1 MADSDAF
8 DAFYKDARDRLLA
21 QTYLLTGDL
30 PAARSAVRE
39 AFVAAWH
46 RWSKVAASGDPEA
59 EVRPRTWAQAQRRA
73 TTRPWHRE
81 KGLAPEV
88 TATLEALAALDG
100 APRRLLLLSE
110 LADLA
115 LGDAAREAGVTL
127 EEGARHLA
135 VGRAEYAEALGLV
148 TPEEVTATLGVAAAA
163 ATADARW
170 PRPSILR
177 RAGSRRR
184 RTHAVVGAALA
195 VVAVGASGFVVHD
208 ETGTPTSLAR
218 SVDRDIPVPGSP
230 PTLTSPE
237 LADSLTVDTLLPTAD
252 VEVLGPDL
260 TWTTTTTDNTPGD
273 GLVLPCQEA
282 RYADTDGLAGF
293 VRTFRATTTDGR
305 LLQAFQASELSRSAE
320 AAGGAYG
327 EWASW
332 LAGCS
337 IPRTQLV
344 ATYAV
349 EGVGDEAVAFVL
361 RRSGE
366 EAGIVTAGVARTG
379 DITTV
384 TVADVAGAE
393 EDAGPTVANLLA
405 TGVNRICETE
415 GGGECASDP
424 ALVPRLPLP
433 VGDDPYLL
441 DVVDLPPVPG
451 VELPW
456 SGTRPAAPTTG
467 TESATVCDNANFV
480 NAGIASPVTRTFLI
494 TDAGLPDTFGLSQST
509 GTFADAQVA
518 QGFVGAIEGLVADC
532 QEKDLVTGAELIGD
546 ETYDDGRLLVWSID
560 VRVGEDSTVRMLM
573 GVARAGA
580 LVTQVNLVPAGDAT
594 LEDEEFVAV
603 VDRARQRLAQVNASA
618 AAAPA
623 DPATTAAPSA
633 PAEPAAPAT
642 PAPSEG

>member
-46 RWSKVAASGDPEA
+46 HWPKVASSGDPES
-59 EVRPRTWAQAQRRA
+59 EVRPRAWTLAQRRA

-100 APRRLLLLSE
+100 APRRLLVLSE
-110 LADLA
+110 LAGLA

-127 EEGARHLA
+127 EEGARHVA
-135 VGRAEYAEALGLV
+135 VGRAEYAEALGLT
-148 TPEEVTATLGVAAAA
+148 TPEEVTATLGVAADA

-170 PRPSILR
+170 SRPSILR

-184 RTHAVVGAALA
+184 RTHAVVGVALA
-195 VVAVGASGFVVHD
+195 VVAVGASGLVVHD
-208 ETGTPTSLAR
+208 DAGTPTSLAR
-218 SVDRDIPVPGSP
+218 SVDRDARTPGDP
-230 PTLTSPE
+230 PQLTPPE
-237 LADSLTVDTLLPTAD
+237 LADTLTVDTLLPTSD
-252 VEVLGPDL
+252 VEALGPDL

-273 GLVLPCQEA
+273 GLRLPCQEA
-282 RYADTDGLAGF
+282 RYADADGLVGF
-293 VRTFRATTTDGR
+293 VRTFSATTAEGR
-305 LLQAFQASELSRSAE
+305 SLKAYQASELSRTPE

-327 EWASW
+327 TWATW

-337 IPRTQLV
+337 TPRTQLV
-344 ATYAV
+344 ATYDV

-366 EAGIVTAGVARTG
+366 DAGIVTAGVARTG

-384 TVADVAGAE
+384 TVAEAVGAE

-405 TGVNRICETE
+405 TGVNRVCGAE

-424 ALVPRLPLP
+424 ALAPRLPLP

-456 SGTRPAAPTTG
+456 SGTRPAAPATG
-467 TESATVCDNANFV
+467 TESATVCDRANFLGE
-480 NAGIASPVTRTFLI
+480 GIAAPVTRTFLI

-518 QGFVGAIEGLVADC
+518 QGFVGAIEGRVADC
-532 QEKDLVTGAELIGD
+532 QEQDLVTGAELIGD
-546 ETYDDGRLLVWSID
+546 ATYDDGRLLVWSID
-560 VRVGEDSTVRMLM
+560 VRVSEDATVRMLM

-580 LVTQVNLVPAGDAT
+580 LVTQVNLVPAGEAT
-594 LEDEEFVAV
+594 LDDAEFVAL
-603 VDRARQRLAQVNASA
+603 VDRARQRLAQVVASA

-623 DPATTAAPSA
+623 PAEATT
-633 PAEPAAPAT
+633 PAEPTAPAAPAS
-642 PAPSEG
+642 PAPTQG